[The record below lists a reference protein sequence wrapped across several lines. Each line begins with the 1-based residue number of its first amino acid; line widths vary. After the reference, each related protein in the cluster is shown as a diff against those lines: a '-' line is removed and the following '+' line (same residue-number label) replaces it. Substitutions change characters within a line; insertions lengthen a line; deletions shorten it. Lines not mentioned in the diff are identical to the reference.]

1 MKAAR
6 GSILRAVE
14 QPDPAVR
21 FYLFHGPDDA
31 GSRALAER
39 LGKALGADKF
49 AVAASAVK
57 ADPALLA
64 ADAGAISLFGGAR
77 LILVDPAGDE
87 IVEAVEAL
95 LDAPAVESPVVA
107 IAGALRKTNA
117 LLKLAEAHRTALAF
131 ASYAPEGR
139 DADRMVID
147 AGRAEGLRIEP
158 GLAARIA
165 AACNANAAILAFELA
180 KFALYLDAAPDR
192 PRELTHDVVDLL
204 GADSG
209 EGDMMRLGD
218 LALAGRGGEL
228 FEELDRVALANNE
241 AIPVVRALQRRL
253 LQLAGL
259 RARVEQ
265 GQSVDAV
272 MTSMGKALFWKDKGL
287 MQHLLSSWSAERLAQ
302 MLERASVLEKAII
315 FSDVPPVAAL
325 EEELVTIARAA
336 HQRRP

>member
-6 GSILRAVE
+6 GTILRSVE
-14 QPDPAVR
+14 QPDHAVR

-39 LGKALGADKF
+39 LLKGLGAEKS
-49 AVAASAVK
+49 ALSASDVK
-57 ADPALLA
+57 ADAALLA
-64 ADAGAISLFGGAR
+64 SEAGAMSLFGGAR
-77 LILVDPAGDE
+77 LIWVDPAGDE
-87 IVEAVEAL
+87 IAEGLEAL

-107 IAGALRKTNA
+107 VAGTLRKTSP
-117 LLKLAEAHRTALAF
+117 LLKLAEAHGSALAH

-139 DADRMVID
+139 DADRMVME
-147 AGRAEGLRIEP
+147 AGRADGLRIESD
-158 GLAARIA
+158 LAARVA
-165 AACNANAAILAFELA
+165 AACNGNQAILAHELV
-180 KFALYLDAAPDR
+180 KFALYLNASPDR
-192 PRELTHDVVDLL
+192 PKELTHDVVDLL

-218 LALAGRGGEL
+218 LALAGRANDL
-228 FEELDRVALANNE
+228 FEELDRVALTNSE

-287 MQHLLSSWSAERLAQ
+287 MQQLLANWSAERLAH
-302 MLERASVLEKAII
+302 MLERSAALEKAII
-315 FSDVPPVAAL
+315 FSDEPPVAAL

-336 HQRRP
+336 QRKR

>member
-1 MKAAR
+1 VKATR
-6 GSILRAVE
+6 GSILRSVE
-14 QPDPAVR
+14 RPDPAIR
-21 FYLFHGPDDA
+21 FYLLYGPDDA

-39 LGKALGADKF
+39 LGKALDADKF
-49 AVAASAVK
+49 TVAASEVK

-64 ADAGAISLFGGAR
+64 AEAGAISLFGGAR
-77 LILVDPAGDE
+77 LIWVDPAGDE
-87 IVEAVEAL
+87 IQEGVQAL

-117 LLKLAEAHRTALAF
+117 LLKLAEGHGAALAH

-147 AGRAEGLRIEP
+147 AGGAEGLRIEP

-165 AACNANAAILAFELA
+165 AACNANAAILAFELT
-180 KFALYLDAAPDR
+180 KFALYLDAVPDR
-192 PRELTHDVVDLL
+192 PKDLTHDVVDLL

-228 FEELDRVALANNE
+228 LEELDRVALANNE

-265 GQSVDAV
+265 GQSVEAV

-287 MQHLLSSWSAERLAQ
+287 MQQLLSSWSAERLAQ
-302 MLERASVLEKAII
+302 MLERASGLEKAII
-315 FSDVPPVAAL
+315 FSGEPPVAAL

-336 HQRRP
+336 QRRR